1 MFMRT
6 GGREVIHEDRINR
19 SVEHI
24 EAAGPDVF
32 IHPSAV
38 VEEGS
43 VTGAGTRIWAG
54 CHIMKGARTGRD
66 CNLGEYVYMEAGA
79 VLGDRVKVKN
89 HIALYSGV
97 ICEDDVFLGPGCVF
111 TNVINPRSFIER
123 KQEFRQ
129 TIVKKGAT
137 IGANATII
145 CGHTIGR
152 YAMAGAGTVVTKD
165 VPDYALVTGNPGKIT
180 GYVCECGCRLD
191 GQFVCPA
198 CQKGYRMTAGVLS
211 EKKERGNG
219 L

>member
-1 MFMRT
+1 
-6 GGREVIHEDRINR
+6 
-19 SVEHI
+19 
-24 EAAGPDVF
+24 
-32 IHPSAV
+32 
-38 VEEGS
+38 
-43 VTGAGTRIWAG
+43 
-54 CHIMKGARTGRD
+54 
-66 CNLGEYVYMEAGA
+66 MEAGA